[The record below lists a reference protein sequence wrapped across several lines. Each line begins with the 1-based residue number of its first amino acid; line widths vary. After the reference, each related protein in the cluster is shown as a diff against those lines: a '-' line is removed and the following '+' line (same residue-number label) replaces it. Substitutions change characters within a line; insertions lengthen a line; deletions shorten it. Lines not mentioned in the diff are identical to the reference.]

1 MDDLDYRQLATILS
15 IFGDSKELSNNNES
29 LDENL
34 NLKDNYVYSNILK
47 YINSIIYKLSNSENY
62 RQLYI
67 DTNWNINTDLMD
79 ATYEWLSDVSFNDIV
94 SKYNLYE
101 GNLIKDFIK
110 IYNLSANIVTI
121 SKFLNKPKLE
131 IQANKVMDS
140 ILKDVVT
147 VESLYVN

>member
-1 MDDLDYRQLATILS
+1 MIEVKIL
-15 IFGDSKELSNNNES
+15 KA
-29 LDENL
+29 
-34 NLKDNYVYSNILK
+34 LKDNYVYSNILK